1 MNTTK
6 ALTNDE
12 VGILLAAA
20 VHAPSMDNTQPWRFE
35 VAGPVIDVRLD
46 EDLVLPVADPAGRAI
61 RIGLGAAAFN
71 LRVAAAMLG
80 HESTFAVAPDPA
92 EPDLVARIYLS
103 DRSGLIADLS
113 ALYGEISRRHTYR
126 GPMLDQAIPP
136 IVISALTDAAE
147 IDGAELHWLD
157 DDATRTLGQ
166 LLRQADDLDSHDEDR
181 LLERGRWVGGERP
194 HDGVPDA
201 ALGPVPTDPAMVR
214 DLATGLDTPG
224 REHVVFEQR
233 PRIAVLST
241 GDEDESA
248 WVLAGLALERVLLTA
263 TSSVLA
269 VSFLN
274 QALEYPTLRA
284 QVRDLIGGRSWP
296 QMILRIGYPA
306 QAEEHTGR
314 RPWRDATSWV
324 GLEP

>member
-6 ALTNDE
+6 ALTDDE

-35 VAGPVIDVRLD
+35 VAGPVIDVRL
-46 EDLVLPVADPAGRAI
+46 EAERSLPTADPAGRAI
-61 RIGLGAAAFN
+61 RIGLGAAVFN

-92 EPDLVARIYLS
+92 EPDVVARVFLS
-103 DRSGLIADLS
+103 DRRGPVTDLS

-136 IVISALTDAAE
+136 PVIGALTRAAE
-147 IDGAELHWLD
+147 IEGAELHWLD
-157 DDATRTLGQ
+157 DDATRKLGQ
-166 LLRQADDLDSHDEDR
+166 LLAQADDLDLHEDR
-181 LLERGRWVGGERP
+181 LLERSRWVGGERP
-194 HDGVPDA
+194 DDGVPA
-201 ALGPVPTDPAMVR
+201 TALGPVPAGPAMVR
-214 DLATGLDTPG
+214 DLAAGLDTPG
-224 REHVVFEQR
+224 REHAVFEQR
-233 PRIAVLST
+233 PHIAVLGT
-241 GDEDESA
+241 ADEDEDA
-248 WVLAGLALERVLLTA
+248 WVRSGHAVERVLLTA

-269 VSFLN
+269 ASFLN
-274 QALEYPTLRA
+274 QALEHPALRA

-306 QAEEHTGR
+306 QAEARTGR
-314 RPWRDATSWV
+314 RPWRDAADWV
-324 GLEP
+324 GQEP